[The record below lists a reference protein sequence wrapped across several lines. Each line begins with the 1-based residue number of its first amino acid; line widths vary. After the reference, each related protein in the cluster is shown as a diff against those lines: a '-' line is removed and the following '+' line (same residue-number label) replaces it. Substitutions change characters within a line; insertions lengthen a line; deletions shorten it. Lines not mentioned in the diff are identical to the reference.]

1 MCFVLRASRAKQARC
16 RRSLCRAI
24 RLDVPSYDA
33 QPSDPQPVGR
43 RLYQKERLDSRSSQ
57 QGLSRM
63 PEVGPSVASQ
73 SAEYAI
79 RNELDRKSTRL
90 NSSHTVIS
98 YAVFCLKKKRPDASQ
113 DHGQCE

>member
-1 MCFVLRASRAKQARC
+1 MTLKQPVCICIIFFFQAEDGIRDVAVTGVQTC
-16 RRSLCRAI
+16 ALPICRAI

-79 RNELDRKSTRL
+79 RNEFQGS
-90 NSSHTVIS
+90 
-98 YAVFCLKKKRPDASQ
+98 
-113 DHGQCE
+113 